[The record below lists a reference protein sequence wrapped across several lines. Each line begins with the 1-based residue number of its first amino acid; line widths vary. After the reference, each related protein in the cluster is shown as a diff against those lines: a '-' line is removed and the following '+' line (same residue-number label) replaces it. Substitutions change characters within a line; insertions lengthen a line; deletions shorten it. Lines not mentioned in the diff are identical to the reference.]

1 MTRPLLRFNHIFQ
14 LVGNTPMVKLNHVN
28 PYSHVEVFVK
38 LEGFNPMGSL
48 KDRVALHVLEHA
60 EACGEL
66 RPEHTIVEATS
77 GNTGISLAWVARLK
91 GYPCVMV
98 LPTWVSA
105 ERKHLLSALGA
116 EMILVEDE
124 AAAITRAQEIAQDPQ
139 YFFPNQ
145 FENDQNWRTHY
156 RTTGQEIWEQTEGQ
170 LTHFVAAMG
179 TTGTLMGVG
188 RRLHEYNTAIQVI
201 GVQPATVVHRQEG
214 LVNKGE
220 LQWPLF
226 DDHVIDQLLEITD
239 AHAIR
244 IARDL
249 FCREGLF
256 LGISSGTSVAGA
268 LHIAAQIEHG
278 FVVALCGD
286 HGFKYLSTDLYRLD
300 FDKAHDN

>member
-1 MTRPLLRFNHIFQ
+1 MTRPLRRVKHIFQ

-28 PYSHVEVFVK
+28 PHPHVEIFVK

-48 KDRVALHVLEHA
+48 KDRVAFHVLEHA

-66 RPEHTIVEATS
+66 RPGHIIVEATS

-98 LPTWVSA
+98 LPAWVSA

-116 EMILVEDE
+116 ELILVEDE
-124 AAAITRAQEIAQDPQ
+124 ATAITRAQKIAQDPQ

-145 FENDQNWRTHY
+145 FENDQNWRAHY
-156 RTTGQEIWEQTEGQ
+156 STTGQEIWEQTEGQ

-188 RRLHEYNTAIQVI
+188 RRLHEYNAAIQVI

-226 DDHVIDQLLEITD
+226 DTHVVDQLLEITD
-239 AHAIR
+239 ADAIR
-244 IARDL
+244 VARDL
-249 FCREGLF
+249 FCLEGLF
-256 LGISSGTSVAGA
+256 LGVSSGTSVAGA
-268 LHIAAQIEHG
+268 LHIAEQIEHG
-278 FVVALCGD
+278 FIVALCGD
-286 HGFKYLSTDLYRLD
+286 HGFKYLSTDLYRPDLD
-300 FDKAHDN
+300 ELHDK